1 MKLRCL
7 NKNQLQLIALIT
19 MLGDHFAKIIIYSVV
34 ISQNSVSWLAQH
46 AIFLKSYDTLTF
58 LGRITFPIF
67 AFFIVEGF
75 IHTNNLYK
83 YFLRLF
89 ICATISEVPY
99 DLAFSNKFID
109 WQQQNVIWT
118 LLLGLICIVILDKFK
133 QNKYRIIIFPAITLI
148 FVFLGNI
155 LHTDWAG
162 LPGILLIVIFYLF
175 KDHNILRLIFS
186 YILMVLTIGFMTG
199 IELSF
204 LLLSLYN
211 GKKGKSLKLGLYLF
225 YPGHLLALYFLQ
237 LILM

>member
-19 MLGDHFAKIIIYSVV
+19 MLSDHFAKIIIYSVV

-89 ICATISEVPY
+89 ICAIISEVPY
-99 DLAFSNKFID
+99 DLAFSNKLVD

-133 QNKYRIIIFPAITLI
+133 QDKYRIIIFPTITLI
-148 FVFLGNI
+148 FVLMGNM
-155 LHTDWAG
+155 LRTDWAG

-175 KDHNILRLIFS
+175 KDHNILRLIFG
-186 YILMVLTIGFMTG
+186 YILMVPTIGFMSG

-204 LLLSLYN
+204 LILSLYN
-211 GKKGKSLKLGLYLF
+211 GEKGKSLKLGLYLF
-225 YPGHLLALYFLQ
+225 YPGHLLVLYFLQ